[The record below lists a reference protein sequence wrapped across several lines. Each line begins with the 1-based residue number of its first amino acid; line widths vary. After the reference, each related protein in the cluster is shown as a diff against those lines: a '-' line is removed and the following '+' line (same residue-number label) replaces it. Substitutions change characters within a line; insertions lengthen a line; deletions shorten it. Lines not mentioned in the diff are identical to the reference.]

1 MILTITSPTLIGS
14 RATLGPAEW
23 SLGLWLSL
31 ALLGLALA
39 VGALVRVVPR
49 HQRIVISRL
58 GRISRVRGPGLV
70 PVLPGL
76 ESATKVS
83 LRTVQLPLTVSAMT
97 RDGVPVNLLA
107 TVAFRITAPDR
118 AASSADPVAD
128 TMSSIERALASQ
140 VGRTDLPALLLVRER
155 WEERLPGEV
164 TGVAKR
170 WGTEVTEVTVR
181 DIETRVSAAMVRAA
195 GQRPVDRVA

>member
-1 MILTITSPTLIGS
+1 MTFTVTFPTLIGS
-14 RATLGPAEW
+14 RAVIGPAEW

-31 ALLGLALA
+31 ALVGLALA
-39 VGALVRVVPR
+39 VSAFVRVVPR

-58 GRISRVRGPGLV
+58 GSISRVRGPGLV
-70 PVLPGL
+70 PVLPGV

-83 LRTVQLPLTVSAMT
+83 LRTVQLPLTVSART
-97 RDGVPVNLLA
+97 RDGIPVHLVA
-107 TVAFRITAPDR
+107 AVAFRITAPDR

-128 TMSSIERALASQ
+128 TMSSIEHALVSQ
-140 VGRTDLPALLLVRER
+140 IGRTDLLALLLVRER
-155 WEERLPGEV
+155 WEERLPGEI

-181 DIETRVSAAMVRAA
+181 DIETQVSADMLRAA

>member
-1 MILTITSPTLIGS
+1 MTHTITFPTLIGS
-14 RATLGPAEW
+14 RAVLGPAEW
-23 SLGLWLSL
+23 SLGLWLCL

-39 VGALVRVVPR
+39 VGAFVRVVPR
-49 HQRIVISRL
+49 HQRIVISRW

-70 PVLPGL
+70 PVLPGV
-76 ESATKVS
+76 ESATTVS

-97 RDGVPVNLLA
+97 RDGIPVNLVA
-107 TVAFRITAPDR
+107 AVAFRINAPDR

-128 TMSSIERALASQ
+128 TMASIEQALAGQ

-164 TGVAKR
+164 TGVAQR

-181 DIETRVSAAMVRAA
+181 DIETQVSADMLRAA